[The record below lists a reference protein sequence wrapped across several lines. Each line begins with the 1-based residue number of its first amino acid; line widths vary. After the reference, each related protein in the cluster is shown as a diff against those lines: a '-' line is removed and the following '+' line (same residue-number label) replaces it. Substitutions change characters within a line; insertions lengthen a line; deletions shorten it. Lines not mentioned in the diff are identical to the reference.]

1 MAKEKVGGT
10 VQIVEALVT
19 PVLEELGL
27 RLWDVRFEKEGP
39 DWFLRVFID
48 RDTPLDIAACEAATR
63 AINPVIDQADP
74 ISQSY
79 YQEVGGPGLGR
90 RLTRDSHF
98 AAKCGQKVLAH
109 LIRANEAGERE
120 VTGILRGKEGTV
132 VTLEREDGTLA
143 AIDTKDASYFKLCD
157 DEDLF

>member
-1 MAKEKVGGT
+1 MAKEKVGCT

-79 YQEVGGPGLGR
+79 YLEVGGPGLGR

>member
-48 RDTPLDIAACEAATR
+48 RDTPLDIAACETATR

-79 YQEVGGPGLGR
+79 YLEVGGPGLGR

-132 VTLEREDGTLA
+132 VTLEREGGTLA

>member
-39 DWFLRVFID
+39 DWFLRIFID

-79 YQEVGGPGLGR
+79 YLEVGGPGLGR
-90 RLTRDSHF
+90 KLTRDSHF

-109 LIRANEAGERE
+109 LIRANSAGERE
-120 VTGILRGKEGTV
+120 VTGILRGKEGSV
-132 VTLEREDGTLA
+132 VTLEREDGTLE
-143 AIDTKDASYFKLCD
+143 AIDAKDASYFKLCD

>member
-79 YQEVGGPGLGR
+79 YLEVGGPGLGR

-143 AIDTKDASYFKLCD
+143 ATDTKDASYFKLCD

>member
-79 YQEVGGPGLGR
+79 YLEVGGPGLGR

-157 DEDLF
+157 DEYLF

>member
-74 ISQSY
+74 ISQS
-79 YQEVGGPGLGR
+79 
-90 RLTRDSHF
+90 
-98 AAKCGQKVLAH
+98 
-109 LIRANEAGERE
+109 
-120 VTGILRGKEGTV
+120 
-132 VTLEREDGTLA
+132 
-143 AIDTKDASYFKLCD
+143 
-157 DEDLF
+157 

>member
-79 YQEVGGPGLGR
+79 YLEVGGPGLGR

-132 VTLEREDGTLA
+132 VTLEREDGTLV

>member
-19 PVLEELGL
+19 PVMADLGL

-79 YQEVGGPGLGR
+79 YLEVGGPGLGR

-120 VTGILRGKEGTV
+120 VTGILRGKEDTV

>member
-79 YQEVGGPGLGR
+79 YLEVGGPGLGR

-157 DEDLF
+157 DEDLC

>member
-48 RDTPLDIAACEAATR
+48 RDTPLDIAACEAASR

-79 YQEVGGPGLGR
+79 YLEVGGPGLGR

>member
-1 MAKEKVGGT
+1 M
-10 VQIVEALVT
+10 
-19 PVLEELGL
+19 
-27 RLWDVRFEKEGP
+27 
-39 DWFLRVFID
+39 
-48 RDTPLDIAACEAATR
+48 
-63 AINPVIDQADP
+63 
-74 ISQSY
+74 
-79 YQEVGGPGLGR
+79 
-90 RLTRDSHF
+90 
-98 AAKCGQKVLAH
+98 LAH

>member
-79 YQEVGGPGLGR
+79 YLEVGGPGLGR

-109 LIRANEAGERE
+109 LIRATEAGERE

>member
-63 AINPVIDQADP
+63 AINPVIDQAYP

-79 YQEVGGPGLGR
+79 YLEVGGPGLGR